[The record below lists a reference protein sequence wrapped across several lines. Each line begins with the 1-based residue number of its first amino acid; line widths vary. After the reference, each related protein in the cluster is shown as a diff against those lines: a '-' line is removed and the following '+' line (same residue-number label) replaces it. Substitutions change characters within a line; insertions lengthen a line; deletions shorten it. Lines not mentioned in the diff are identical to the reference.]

1 MSFLK
6 YSEEELASV
15 KLVANPR
22 FIEGEPAINRARE
35 HGYDIPKEPIPP
47 EIDIKIDYRGKK
59 AKEINAIKARNKD
72 YLSNRNRI
80 IKEWDNFNRALI
92 LSRSELEKEARER
105 ELHMREVAEAK
116 RAEEARRIEEV
127 KRVEEFRRKKESEIK
142 YKLENWMS
150 IKLKKEAELDEIKI
164 ELEKEKDKKN
174 MIKISELTSKISSL
188 NREIKE
194 LRKIGDKEESKKME
208 LERKRIIENIEG
220 LYSHSKKIKESYFP
234 MIYEKVKNLMSKFKE
249 NVKILLEINPKN
261 EEVRP
266 ELLKNKEYLE
276 NKEILKTEYKKLRQI
291 RKLLKEKRK
300 DINKI
305 WSKIEILYLNKRNP
319 DILNIEENSYKI
331 KEIINLF
338 HIEEIDTISKCFY
351 ESYDNIIRIGNG
363 NVKTFKDGSIPDSFY
378 KKYLKYKL
386 KYLDLKKLIK

>member
-6 YSEEELASV
+6 YSEKLASV
-15 KLVANPR
+15 NLAANPK
-22 FIEGEPAINRARE
+22 FIEGEPALKRARE
-35 HGYDIPKEPIPP
+35 HGYNIPEPIP
-47 EIDIKIDYRGKK
+47 
-59 AKEINAIKARNKD
+59 AEINTNIKFKGKSAQEIKDIKARNKD
-72 YLSNRNRI
+72 YLDNRNRI

-105 ELHMREVAEAK
+105 ELHMREVEEAK
-116 RAEEARRIEEV
+116 RAEEARRIEEA
-127 KRVEEFRRKKESEIK
+127 KRVEESRRSEIK
-142 YKLENWMS
+142 YKLENWVS
-150 IKLKKEAELDEIKI
+150 IKLKKEAELEEIKI
-164 ELEKEKDKKN
+164 ELEKEKVKKN

-188 NREIKE
+188 NREINE
-194 LRKIGDKEESKKME
+194 LRKIGDKEEAKKME

-234 MIYEKVKNLMSKFKE
+234 MIYEKVKNLRLKFIEK
-249 NVKILLEINPKN
+249 VKILLEINPKN
-261 EEVRP
+261 EAVRP
-266 ELLKNKEYLE
+266 ELLQNREYLE

-338 HIEEIDTISKCFY
+338 NIEEIDTISKCFD
-351 ESYDNIIRIGNG
+351 ESYDNIVRIGNR
-363 NVKTFKDGSIPDSFY
+363 NVKTSKDGSIPDSFY
-378 KKYLKYKL
+378 QKYLKYKL

>member
-6 YSEEELASV
+6 YSEEDLASV

-22 FIEGEPAINRARE
+22 FIQGEPAIKRARE

-59 AKEINAIKARNKD
+59 AKEINAIKAHNKD

-105 ELHMREVAEAK
+105 ELHMREVEEAK
-116 RAEEARRIEEV
+116 KAVDARRIEEA
-127 KRVEEFRRKKESEIK
+127 KRVEESRRIKESEIK

-174 MIKISELTSKISSL
+174 MIKISELTSKIFSL

-194 LRKIGDKEESKKME
+194 LRKIGDKEEAKKME

-338 HIEEIDTISKCFY
+338 NIEEIDTISKCFY

-363 NVKTFKDGSIPDSFY
+363 NVKTSKDGSIPDSFY
-378 KKYLKYKL
+378 QKYLKYKL